1 MFARFGLMLIY
12 NVVGIIYRPLD
23 GPCDADRRAGGLATA
38 ASIPGPLPHGGASS
52 GRMPHRR
59 NRMVIL
65 PFF

>member
-1 MFARFGLMLIY
+1 MQIA
-12 NVVGIIYRPLD
+12 
-23 GPCDADRRAGGLATA
+23 ALAAVTA
-38 ASIPGPLPHGGASS
+38 ASIPGPRPTAAASS